1 MTASAWV
8 DDCKLPC
15 LSHQSI
21 REASAENCAAQL
33 SQVIRCRDYT
43 PIDQAQPIAY
53 RASSC
58 RSDQCAISCVVHTP
72 IRVTTQDQVS
82 HAFVFPEGEGDAGRH
97 RRCTQCA
104 ECT

>member
-21 REASAENCAAQL
+21 REASAENCA
-33 SQVIRCRDYT
+33 
-43 PIDQAQPIAY
+43 
-53 RASSC
+53 
-58 RSDQCAISCVVHTP
+58 ISCVVHTP

-82 HAFVFPEGEGDAGRH
+82 RVFVFPEGKGDAGRH